1 MRTIYLDMDG
11 VVADFNKFASNVL
24 GREIGWGVQD
34 LSSEEWE
41 KLGAINSLYFQ
52 LPLIEDST
60 KLVGIAKSFSSRFN
74 VEFLTAVPRVTTM
87 PSAALDKKMWLDK
100 YFPGMK
106 VNYGPYSR
114 DKQKWAKP
122 GDILI
127 DDKRSNIE
135 EWVNAGGIGI
145 LHIDNFN
152 VTIDNLLKAVD
163 NNVSSAY
170 NL

>member
-87 PSAALDKKMWLDK
+87 PSAALDKKIANTRATTTK
-100 YFPGMK
+100 AF
-106 VNYGPYSR
+106 
-114 DKQKWAKP
+114 KP
-122 GDILI
+122 NSY
-127 DDKRSNIE
+127 K
-135 EWVNAGGIGI
+135 A
-145 LHIDNFN
+145 
-152 VTIDNLLKAVD
+152 LLKA
-163 NNVSSAY
+163 SSDLDAVKVRDAPTVKICRTAAITPIIK
-170 NL
+170 NLSN